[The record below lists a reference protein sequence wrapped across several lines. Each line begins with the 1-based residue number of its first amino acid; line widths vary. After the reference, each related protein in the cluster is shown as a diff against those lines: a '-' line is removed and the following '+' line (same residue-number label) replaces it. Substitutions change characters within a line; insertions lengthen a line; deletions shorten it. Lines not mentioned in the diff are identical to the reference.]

1 MTEHVLNNMN
11 EVISYNYSQSH
22 EAVDIVGAGH
32 QVSDVIAY
40 DDGVVEI
47 VVKDVK
53 YTNHQTSGSATYGN
67 FVKIKHDNGLKTLY
81 AHLKYG
87 SVNVIKGQRT
97 YKGQKI
103 GTMGATG
110 NAYGVHLHFEV
121 RDNKER
127 RLNPNDYLYT
137 QKNEEVEVTPE
148 NNADSKE
155 NASTEVIA
163 EETTV
168 SDNLNIEESSNEEV
182 ETDDLNDKVESDIQK
197 PDSNITLNES
207 TPNTTSNKNDAEAV
221 STTYLKS
228 HDYYGGS
235 IVDGLKSIQIDSSF
249 DNRAQIALRNGIT
262 NYRGTYNQN
271 VYLLKLLKQGMLKA

>member
-87 SVNVIKGQRT
+87 SVNVIKGQRI